1 MADTQPS
8 GARLLAQAR
17 AVLADTGGRP
27 ERPAAM
33 ARANNPLS
41 SMETMLDPTAS
52 ILIVDDDRGN
62 LMALQELLQGLGQ
75 NLVLAKS
82 GQEALRCVLK
92 EDFAVIL
99 LDARM
104 PDVDGF
110 ETARLIRERPRS
122 RHTPI
127 IFITGAYEDVGSV
140 FRGYEVGG
148 VDYIVKPLDP
158 RVLRSKVSV
167 FVELH
172 AKNTALLKEIAE
184 HKLTEHR
191 LRESEENLRAL
202 AGRLQS
208 VREEE
213 QIRIAREV
221 HDGLG
226 QALTGLKM
234 DLTWLAGRL
243 KTAEQALLNKVASM
257 FALIDETIHSVRK
270 IASGLRPELLDEAG
284 LAAAIGWHARDFQ
297 QRTGIR
303 CMVDVPPDTDGL
315 DAERSTA
322 IFRVFQEVLTN
333 VARHAN
339 ATRVDISMRR
349 DDVHFTLEVRDNGK
363 GIAPAA
369 VQDPRS
375 LGLLGMR
382 ERVLPFDGRIDIG
395 SGGRGKGTR
404 VLVSLPNT
412 GSRE

>member
-1 MADTQPS
+1 MTDMHDLQPGRLMAAAP
-8 GARLLAQAR
+8 GRP
-17 AVLADTGGRP
+17 VLADTGGL
-27 ERPAAM
+27 ERPAAT
-33 ARANNPLS
+33 AR
-41 SMETMLDPTAS
+41 MENSPSLNIASDGQVS
-52 ILIVDDDRGN
+52 ILIVDDDRSN
-62 LMALQELLQGLGQ
+62 LMALQDVLQGLGQ

-82 GQEALRCVLK
+82 GHEALRAVLK

-104 PDVDGF
+104 PGVDGF
-110 ETARLIRERPRS
+110 ETARLIRDRPRS

-127 IFITGAYEDVGSV
+127 IFITGAYEDVTSV

-158 RVLRSKVSV
+158 RVLKSKVSV

-172 AKNTALLKEIAE
+172 QKNTLLLKEIAE

-202 AGRLQS
+202 AGRMHS

-234 DLTWLAGRL
+234 DLTWLAGKL
-243 KTAEQALLNKVASM
+243 KDQQPLLQKIGSM

-270 IASGLRPELLDEAG
+270 IASGLRPELLDDAG

-303 CMVDVPPDTDGL
+303 CVVDMPQDTDGL

-322 IFRVFQEVLTN
+322 LFRVFQEVMTN

-339 ATRVDISMRR
+339 ATRVDILMRR
-349 DDVHFTLEVRDNGK
+349 DDATFTLEVRDNGK

-382 ERVLPFDGRIDIG
+382 ERMLPFDGVIEIG
-395 SGGRGKGTR
+395 AGGRGKGTR
-404 VLVSLPNT
+404 VVVSLPNAA
-412 GSRE
+412 GSD

>member
-1 MADTQPS
+1 MDMPS
-8 GARLLAQAR
+8 MDMMTA
-17 AVLADTGGRP
+17 
-27 ERPAAM
+27 
-33 ARANNPLS
+33 S
-41 SMETMLDPTAS
+41 SLAS
-52 ILIVDDDRGN
+52 ILIVDDDERN
-62 LMALQELLQGLGQ
+62 LMALQESLQGLRQ
-75 NLVLAKS
+75 NLVLANS
-82 GQEALRCVLK
+82 GEDALRRVLK

-104 PDVDGF
+104 PGVDGF
-110 ETARLIRERPRS
+110 ETAKLIRERARS

-140 FRGYEVGG
+140 FRGYEVGA

-158 RVLRSKVSV
+158 RVIKSKVSV

-172 AKNTALLKEIAE
+172 AKNSALQREIAQ
-184 HKLTEHR
+184 HKLTEQR

-202 AGRLQS
+202 AARVQS

-234 DLTWLAGRL
+234 DLTWLVGKL
-243 KTAEQALLNKVASM
+243 QTEQEPLVTKIGSM
-257 FALIDETIHSVRK
+257 FLLIDETIHSVRK

-284 LAAAIGWHARDFQ
+284 LAAAIGWHAKDFQ

-303 CMVDVPPDTDGL
+303 CMVDVDSSSDGL
-315 DAERSTA
+315 DPERSTA
-322 IFRVFQEVLTN
+322 VFRVFQEVLTN

-339 ATRVDISMRR
+339 ATRVDVSMWGDGGR
-349 DDVHFTLEVRDNGK
+349 FTLEVRDNGK
-363 GIAPAA
+363 GIAPGLIR
-369 VQDPRS
+369 DPKS

-382 ERVLPFDGRIDIG
+382 ERMLPFDGQVEI
-395 SGGRGKGTR
+395 SGNRGKGTR
-404 VLVSLPNT
+404 VVVSLP
-412 GSRE
+412 SSKP